1 MRYTA
6 VFEFDGAAPGVSAG
20 DGWKGGKLCAVSF
33 SDEFFALEK
42 LREVVEAIADG
53 DGDPQEMAIQT
64 LELLTA
70 NASCPADSQGLQ
82 TADPAES
89 PEESG
94 A

>member
-6 VFEFDGAAPGVSAG
+6 VFEFDGEAPAVSAG
-20 DGWKGGKLCAVSF
+20 DGWIGGKLCAVSF

-42 LREVVEAIADG
+42 LRELAEAIADG

-70 NASCPADSQGLQ
+70 NA
-82 TADPAES
+82 EV
-89 PEESG
+89 SG
-94 A
+94 AASSRPLD

>member
-6 VFEFDGAAPGVSAG
+6 VFEFDGEAPAVGAG

-42 LREVVEAIADG
+42 LRELAEAIADG

-70 NASCPADSQGLQ
+70 NVEGKGRKPA
-82 TADPAES
+82 
-89 PEESG
+89 
-94 A
+94 